1 MIICESYMFEFSVDK
16 DLKKNSKEEE
26 EEEREVVVGKVATHL
41 CQTLI
46 VKELKITVKQ
56 CRVVTTLNLIKH

>member
-1 MIICESYMFEFSVDK
+1 MVICESYMFEFSVDK

-26 EEEREVVVGKVATHL
+26 EEEEMREVVVGKVATHL

-46 VKELKITVKQ
+46 VKD
-56 CRVVTTLNLIKH
+56 